1 MISQK
6 TKSLVGTIGT
16 GWAAFGL
23 LAAPALAGT
32 FAPEINKLTSATRI
46 EALVTYKATAGTR
59 NRVYAAGATYV
70 GEAGDA
76 EVWRCSVAAAKA
88 IAAQSS
94 VAHVSLNHPLLA
106 TGIPVYDYLP
116 ETLQKSV
123 KDLQSVDFT
132 KGQGIGVAVIDSGVN
147 VGPDLTGNGTGT
159 SFIRVVYA
167 QSFVPGD
174 KSVTDFYGHG
184 THIAGIIAGDAS
196 NSTGPAYSHAIKG
209 IAPGANIISLKVLDA
224 NGASSDAVVIQ
235 AIEKAIS
242 LQRQY
247 NIKVINLSLGRPV
260 FESFRDDPLCKEV
273 EKAWLHGIAVVV
285 AAGNSG
291 RYTMTSGNA
300 KTQGYDSITA
310 PANDPLVITV
320 GAMNTE
326 STATRLDD
334 LMTTYSSKGP
344 TLGDHVVKPDLV
356 APGNMIFSIRSVGS
370 TLETGG
376 DNPQRIVPLASYEYN
391 QPPATCFGKTCS
403 NYMFLNGTSMA
414 AGATSGAIAAL
425 ITSGGSNNSLTP
437 DQIKARLMKTA
448 SKAFPRTSIIIGQLI
463 HYDIFTVGAGYLDLD
478 AAIASNA
485 IAPISKLAASPV
497 AAPRIG
503 KNGKPLVTNGHLSV
517 IVGNEP
523 IVKVLDD
530 SIVWGSDDSIVW
542 GSDDSIVWGS
552 DDSIVWGSSVWGPN
566 VWAQDADSIV
576 WGSDDSIVW
585 GSDDDSIVWGS
596 DESIVWGSDES
607 IVWGSADS
615 IVWGSDDSIVWGS
628 SVMWGSYMNG
638 DPDTGR

>member
-1 MISQK
+1 M
-6 TKSLVGTIGT
+6 GTIRT
-16 GWAAFGL
+16 AWAVFGV
-23 LAAPALAGT
+23 LAAPLFAGT
-32 FAPEINKLTSATRI
+32 YSPEINKLRPGTRI

-59 NRVYAAGATYV
+59 NPVSAPGATYL
-70 GEAGDA
+70 GDAGDA
-76 EVWRCSVAAAKA
+76 QIWKGSVATVKA
-88 IAAQSS
+88 MAAQSS
-94 VAHVSLNHPLLA
+94 VAHISLNHPVRA
-106 TGIPVYDYLP
+106 TAIPVYDYLP
-116 ETLQKSV
+116 ETIQNSV
-123 KDLQSVDFT
+123 KDLQPANFSSG
-132 KGQGIGVAVIDSGVN
+132 KGIGVAVIDSGVN
-147 VGPDLTGNGTGT
+147 VGADLTSNGVGN

-196 NSTGPAYSHAIKG
+196 NSTGLAYTHAIKG

-242 LQRQY
+242 LQSQY
-247 NIKVINLSLGRPV
+247 NIKIINLSLGRPV

-273 EKAWLHGIAVVV
+273 EKAWLHGITVVV

-291 RYTMTSGNA
+291 RYSQGSTNF

-326 STATRLDD
+326 STASRLDD
-334 LMTTYSSKGP
+334 LITTYTSKGP

-356 APGNMIFSIRSVGS
+356 APGNKIFSIRSVGS

-376 DNPQRIVPLASYEYN
+376 DNQQRIVPLASYQLN
-391 QPPATCFGKTCS
+391 GPAAICDGKNCS

-425 ITSGGSNNSLTP
+425 ITSGGSNNTLTP
-437 DQIKARLMKTA
+437 DQIKARLMLTA
-448 SKAFPRTSIIIGQLI
+448 SKAFPRTSTISGQLI
-463 HYDIFTVGAGYLDLD
+463 HYDLFTVGAGYLDLD

-485 IAPISKLAASPV
+485 IAPANKLAASPV
-497 AAPRIG
+497 AAPKLG
-503 KNGKPLVTNGHLSV
+503 TNGQPLVVNGHISV

-523 IVKVLDD
+523 IVQVLDESIVWGSDASIVWGSED
-530 SIVWGSDDSIVW
+530 SIVWGSAN
-542 GSDDSIVWGS
+542 
-552 DDSIVWGSSVWGPN
+552 SIVWGSSVWGPN
-566 VWAQDADSIV
+566 VWAKDLDSIVWGSADSIV
-576 WGSDDSIVW
+576 WGSDDDSIVW
-585 GSDDDSIVWGS
+585 GSNNSIVWGS

-615 IVWGSDDSIVWGS
+615 IVWGSVDSSVWGASIVWGS
-628 SVMWGSYMNG
+628 FMDG
-638 DPDTGR
+638 DPDTGQ